1 MDEQNKMGSLISF
14 AHREKV
20 EGYIQ
25 KARELNGTIRTGGQ
39 RPPNLPMPFAN
50 GAFLEPTLITGL
62 SPIVQFQWKKFGP
75 VVVVH
80 PFKDEEEAIQIT
92 NSVEYGLAASVWT
105 TNIQRAHRVSARLD
119 TGMVWVNTWLKRDLR
134 VPFGGVKNSG
144 VGREGGRMS

>member
-1 MDEQNKMGSLISF
+1 MF
-14 AHREKV
+14 CV
-20 EGYIQ
+20 
-25 KARELNGTIRTGGQ
+25 NGRT
-39 RPPNLPMPFAN
+39 L
-50 GAFLEPTLITGL
+50 
-62 SPIVQFQWKKFGP
+62 GP

-80 PFKDEEEAIQIT
+80 PFKDEEEVIQIA

-144 VGREGGRMS
+144 VGREGGRMSLDKFTVNPKISVYSYSTCVSVSIFP